1 MAPNFRFSLDLKRLE
16 VTSSAF
22 LKKKSISEWSVVLI
36 GKIALTSRFG
46 VFFTQ
51 AEVKSALTMQKK
63 SDLK

>member
-22 LKKKSISEWSVVLI
+22 KKKSISEWSVVLI

>member
-22 LKKKSISEWSVVLI
+22 FKKSISEWSVVLI

-51 AEVKSALTMQKK
+51 AEIKSALTMQKK

>member
-1 MAPNFRFSLDLKRLE
+1 MAPNFRFSPDLKRLE

-22 LKKKSISEWSVVLI
+22 KKNPFLHGPVVLI

-51 AEVKSALTMQKK
+51 AEIKSALTMQKK
-63 SDLK
+63 KNQT

>member
-22 LKKKSISEWSVVLI
+22 LKKSISEWSVVLI

-51 AEVKSALTMQKK
+51 AEIKSALTMQKK